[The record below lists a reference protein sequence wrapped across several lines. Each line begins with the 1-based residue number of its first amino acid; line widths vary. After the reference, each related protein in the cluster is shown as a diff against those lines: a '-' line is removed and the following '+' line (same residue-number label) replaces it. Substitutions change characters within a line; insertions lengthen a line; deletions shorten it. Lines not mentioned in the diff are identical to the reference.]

1 VTLSGSSALRLGL
14 LVFAAVI
21 LQISGFGQLRLLGGN
36 ADLVPLLVAAVALYA
51 GAISG
56 ALAGFSAGLLLDL
69 AIGSDL
75 GASSLVLTAVGY
87 GAGRWCE
94 VRRPSNSLA
103 PIPAAAAVTAAWGIA
118 FAAVSIMLEIDA
130 EVSPLV
136 LRDILVTTLLNALIA
151 LPAFSIVRRF
161 LRPVLV
167 VDPIEVRRRRRAPR
181 ERGPIGL
188 RGLEV

>member
-1 VTLSGSSALRLGL
+1 MTLTGSAALRLGL

-21 LQISGFGQLRLLGGN
+21 LQISGFGDIRLLGGN

-51 GAISG
+51 GAIP
-56 ALAGFSAGLLLDL
+56 AAVTGFSAGLLLDL
-69 AIGSDL
+69 AIGGDL

-87 GAGRWCE
+87 GAGRYCE

-103 PIPAAAAVTAAWGIA
+103 PIPAAAAVTASWAVA

-130 EVSPLV
+130 SVSALV

-151 LPAFSIVRRF
+151 LPVFSLIRRI

-167 VDPIEVRRRRRAPR
+167 VDPIEIRRRRRAPR